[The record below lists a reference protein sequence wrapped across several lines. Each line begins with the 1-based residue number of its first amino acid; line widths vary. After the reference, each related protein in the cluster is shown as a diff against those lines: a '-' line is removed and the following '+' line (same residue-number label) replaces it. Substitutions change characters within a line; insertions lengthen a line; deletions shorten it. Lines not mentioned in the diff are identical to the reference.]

1 MDELVNTVSQRT
13 GLSQDQAR
21 AAAQATIDFL
31 KARLPAPI
39 AGQIDNALKGGGGN
53 MGDIA
58 KGLGGMMGQ
67 KK

>member
-1 MDELVNTVSQRT
+1 MDELVNTVAQRT
-13 GLSQDQAR
+13 GLSQEQAR

-31 KARLPAPI
+31 KSRMPPQL
-39 AGQIDNALKGGGGN
+39 AGQVDNALKGGGGN

-67 KK
+67 QH